1 MDRWRIE
8 LDAEQLNEVLAA
20 AFPTGG
26 GKLDLV
32 REVRPGR
39 VKLVRAFEPAMLRPG
54 GLISGPVLMNL
65 ADTAGYVMVM
75 AHVGPELMAVTS
87 SLTMN
92 FLRPAK
98 PGQINVD
105 GELLSLGRRSAVC
118 DVRIWTESPDRL
130 AAQATVTYARAQTG
144 A

>member
-1 MDRWRIE
+1 MARWDVCLSADE
-8 LDAEQLNEVLAA
+8 LNEVLSA

-26 GKLDLV
+26 RKLDLV
-32 REVRPGR
+32 REVSAGR

-54 GLISGPVLMNL
+54 GTIAGPVLMNL
-65 ADTAGYVMVM
+65 ADAAAYVLVM
-75 AHVGPELMAVTS
+75 AHVGAELMAMTS
-87 SLTMN
+87 SLTMH

-98 PGQINVD
+98 PGELHVD

-130 AAQATVTYARAQTG
+130 AAQATVTYARA
-144 A
+144 AAA